1 VRLRAEQA
9 GQVVMVTGGQY
20 DALPAAARRR
30 LLIRSVVRPALTT
43 TALLLLYYLLPLGDR
58 DWTPSGFTFL
68 IELVLVGVLLSAQVR
83 AISISEHPRLRAI
96 ESLSLSVPL
105 FILMFAAVYY
115 EIARVTPA
123 AFSEQLTRT
132 DSLYFAVTT
141 FASVGY
147 GDITAVSQTT
157 RVLVMIQ
164 MVGDLILVGIVAHA
178 IVGAVRTGLARKQPG
193 IEPESP

>member
-1 VRLRAEQA
+1 
-9 GQVVMVTGGQY
+9 MVTGGHY
-20 DALPAAARRR
+20 DDLPAAVRRR
-30 LLIRSVVRPALTT
+30 LLIRSVARPVLTT
-43 TALLLLYYLLPLGDR
+43 TALLLLYFLLPLGERDR
-58 DWTPSGFTFL
+58 TPSAFGFL
-68 IELVLVGVLLSAQVR
+68 LELVLVGVLLAVQVR
-83 AISISEHPRLRAI
+83 QITTSEHPRLRAI
-96 ESLSLSVPL
+96 ESLSLTLPL
-105 FILMFAAVYY
+105 FLLMFATVYY

-123 AFSEQLTRT
+123 SFSEQLTRT
-132 DSLYFAVTT
+132 DSLYFTVTT

-178 IVGAVRTGLARKQPG
+178 IVGAVRIGLARKQPG